1 MNRGSGW
8 VSATECS
15 LFEDA
20 TIEEKSGFLEPIDAL
35 EGVEHIG
42 WKGYDPVF
50 VVTTTVTRVRSNL
63 QSVLDAG
70 KFSSSG
76 HIAYILSEQ
85 SSDVL
90 SDLVLL
96 LKVEDWMI
104 GCIPNTLHEN
114 TEERMSYISGREE
127 KMSENLES
135 KLGDGTVIYDRHIDI
150 VGEYGQYQFLGVK

>member
-20 TIEEKSGFLEPIDAL
+20 TIEEKSGFLEPLDAL

-50 VVTTTVTRVRSNL
+50 VVTTTVTRIRSNL
-63 QSVLDAG
+63 QSLLDAG
-70 KFSSSG
+70 RFSSGG
-76 HIAYILSEQ
+76 HIAYFLSEQ

-90 SDLVLL
+90 VDLVLL
-96 LKVEDWMI
+96 LKVEDWMT
-104 GCIPNTLHEN
+104 GCIPNTLHED
-114 TEERMSYISGREE
+114 TEERLSYISDREE
-127 KMSENLES
+127 KMSQTLQS
-135 KLGDGTVIYDRHIDI
+135 KLGNGTIIYDRHIDM
-150 VGEYGQYQFLGVK
+150 VGGYGQYQFLGVK